1 MEFDKNISKNYNKR
15 NKGKSLILF
24 PNEFIIIDIETT
36 GLCSDYD
43 DIIEISA
50 LKIKD
55 NIVID
60 SFSSLVKPQDEI
72 SEFITKLTGI
82 TNEMLEN
89 APNISDVLLLFK
101 NFISNDIL
109 LGYNVN
115 FDINFLF
122 DFYLR
127 KLNVELKNDYMDI
140 LRLVRANLNK
150 DETYNFKLKNVAKYF
165 NIDVSGI
172 HRGLKDCEVCF
183 EVYKNIQGI
192 ILKKYN
198 SLDEYAENQKKDY
211 TIHISDIVAKTNI
224 FDFSHPCY
232 DREFVFTGTLEK
244 MARKDA
250 MQIVVNLGGK
260 VGNSVTKKTNF
271 LVMGNLDYRV
281 TTTTEKSSKIIKAE
295 NLKLKGQD
303 IEIIPENVFYDM
315 IEN

>member
-1 MEFDKNISKNYNKR
+1 MESNKNTSKAYNKR
-15 NKGKSLILF
+15 NKGKSLIIF
-24 PNEFIIIDIETT
+24 PKEFIIIDIETT
-36 GLCSDYD
+36 GLCSDFD

-72 SEFITKLTGI
+72 SDFISNLTGI
-82 TNEMLEN
+82 TNKMLEN
-89 APNISDVLLLFK
+89 APKVSDVLLELK
-101 NFISNDIL
+101 KFISGEIL
-109 LGYNVN
+109 MGYNVN

-127 KLNVELKNDYMDI
+127 KLNIELKNDYMDI
-140 LRLVRANLNK
+140 LRLVRANLNNG
-150 DETYNFKLKNVAKYF
+150 ETYNFKLKNVAKYF
-165 NIDVSGI
+165 NIDVSGM
-172 HRGLKDCEVCF
+172 HRGLKDCEICF
-183 EVYKNIQGI
+183 DVYKNIQEI
-192 ILKKYN
+192 ILKKYS
-198 SLDEYAENQKKDY
+198 SLDEYAESQKKDY
-211 TIHISDIVAKTNI
+211 TIHVSDIVAKTSA

-244 MARKDA
+244 MTRKDA
-250 MQIVVNLGGK
+250 MQVVVNLGGRI
-260 VGNSVTKKTNF
+260 GNSVTKKTNF

-281 TTTTEKSSKIIKAE
+281 TATAEKSSKIIKAE

-315 IEN
+315 IES

>member
-101 NFISNDIL
+101 NFVSNDIL

-127 KLNVELKNDYMDI
+127 KLNIELKNDYMDI
-140 LRLVRANLNK
+140 LRLVRANLNNG
-150 DETYNFKLKNVAKYF
+150 ETYNFKLKNVGKYF

-183 EVYKNIQGI
+183 EVYKNIQEI